1 MRTKNTNNNA
11 YTRNAKSRLSMTSWK
26 PKRGVYQAST
36 VNRLHSVRK
45 RDRAHTRCS
54 LSLSLSEHDH
64 CRGVGG
70 GCTWHSSC
78 DSNWNSTL
86 ASYLACACC
95 LPASLTGCPL
105 HSVCVCMRVLVVGV
119 AQRERERTAR
129 PQSLLL
135 LAASVAVLSGAQTVV
150 ARSLAR
156 TLSVKRN
163 VTVNRNESSARKRES
178 ACAYVC
184 VLCSR
189 SLSLTPTLT
198 ALLAFNL
205 ISSNLSWEIGIATI
219 GIVRDGNLRVLLR

>member
-86 ASYLACACC
+86 ASCLACACC
-95 LPASLTGCPL
+95 LPASLTGCAL

-119 AQRERERTAR
+119 AQRERE
-129 PQSLLL
+129 
-135 LAASVAVLSGAQTVV
+135 SGAPAVTVAACCV
-150 ARSLAR
+150 SRCAFRRTDGRRSLAR
-156 TLSVKRN
+156 SYAQRQT
-163 VTVNRNESSARKRES
+163 
-178 ACAYVC
+178 
-184 VLCSR
+184 
-189 SLSLTPTLT
+189 
-198 ALLAFNL
+198 
-205 ISSNLSWEIGIATI
+205 
-219 GIVRDGNLRVLLR
+219 